1 MIKVTKQLKFMKII
15 LDDNNSDLIGSVKEQ
30 LRDIDNISEV
40 EDCESKINAKVN
52 TFLCLFKDLAE
63 KIISRCSFNGVI
75 EIHDQLFEYK
85 DMCFR
90 RLLSGKSFAQG
101 CPITKKAIVVFNDKD
116 GDNRSDLIGLLHDCK
131 CTNIIINP
139 KVSSYG
145 RKYYLATFD
154 MRSIDILDFRYH
166 YKSLFDEEILTS
178 ASRDSEFYY
187 NELLLETAQESSITP
202 RDSYLEYVPQKRHI
216 SILW

>member
-1 MIKVTKQLKFMKII
+1 MKII

-30 LRDIDNISEV
+30 LRDIDDISEV
-40 EDCESKINAKVN
+40 EDCESEINAKVN

-63 KIISRCSFNGVI
+63 IIISRCSFNGVI
-75 EIHDQLFEYK
+75 EIHDQLVEYE

-90 RLLSGKSFAQG
+90 RLLSGKSFVQG
-101 CPITKKAIVVFNDKD
+101 CPITKMAIVVFNDKN
-116 GDNRSDLIGLLHDCK
+116 GDYRSDLIGLLHDCN

-166 YKSLFDEEILTS
+166 CKSFFDEEILTS
-178 ASRDSEFYY
+178 TNRDSEFYY

-202 RDSYLEYVPQKRHI
+202 RNSYFRVRAFKKTYFDSLVMTLP
-216 SILW
+216 